1 MLSFSLKIC
10 VNSAVL
16 SSYLLNSSFVYFFN
30 TVDLAEVP
38 IVFLGV
44 RAGEVKLVESF
55 LGPLS
60 VSLDLPLCEESL
72 DFTSEVLG
80 VDSLA
85 VVNFQLLSS

>member
-1 MLSFSLKIC
+1 MLSFSLKIS

-16 SSYLLNSSFVYFFN
+16 SSYLLNSSFVYFFS
-30 TVDLAEVP
+30 TVDLAEEP
-38 IVFLGV
+38 TVFLGV
-44 RAGEVKLVESF
+44 KAGEVKLVVSF
-55 LGPLS
+55 LDPLS

>member
-1 MLSFSLKIC
+1 
-10 VNSAVL
+10 
-16 SSYLLNSSFVYFFN
+16 VYFFS
-30 TVDLAEVP
+30 TVDLAEEP

-44 RAGEVKLVESF
+44 KAGEVKLVPSF
-55 LGPLS
+55 FDPLS